1 ALFSGG
7 LFSTP
12 SADFKHIYVLRQ
24 REGEQYDAYHFD
36 VSEVLNIGLS
46 DRMELRPG
54 DVIFVR
60 TNPIVK
66 FSAIIDILLG
76 LDRRITNVGNRL

>member
-1 ALFSGG
+1 
-7 LFSTP
+7 
-12 SADFKHIYVLRQ
+12 
-24 REGEQYDAYHFD
+24 
-36 VSEVLNIGLS
+36 
-46 DRMELRPG
+46 MELRPG

-76 LDRRITNVGNRL
+76 LDSRITKVGNRL